1 MVQQVPSGQ
10 EDKQQAAEAVLRPGR
25 IIQDKYLVHR
35 IIGVGGMCAV
45 GSATNV
51 LLDQVIALKVLLP
64 ALAKNSEMVLRFM
77 REARSAAR
85 LKSEHVARVFD
96 VGMLESG
103 EPYMVMEFLE
113 GCDLG
118 VVLDGR
124 GAVPVQEAV
133 EYVVQACE
141 GIGEAHAMGI
151 VHRDLKPENL
161 FLARRADGV
170 SRIKVL
176 DFGIAKAMVPT
187 ESGQR
192 PSYLTEETT
201 TFGTP
206 TYMSPEQLRES
217 RDVDARSDIFSI
229 GVILYELV
237 SGRVPF
243 EGDTTAD
250 LHASILM
257 EEPSPLNELDPTV
270 PEAFDAIVQRCL
282 AKDRHERFSNV
293 AELAEALLPFAPAS
307 MQDYGDRV
315 SRVVTLSRSGDY
327 EPHVDYSDVFLHEY
341 THYIN
346 HNAIGFSEAV
356 YSIDEY
362 GVITSPGTIDE
373 GTADYFSSTVNDDP
387 VVGEASLST
396 LGPYARDLEGDGG
409 KCPDTMYGETHED
422 GKLIGTAAW
431 AVRKALGA
439 DVADPLIWG
448 AMSMLPKGTATLGDF
463 AKNVMDA
470 AQDLKTQ
477 GKMTDGQI
485 ATLQAIFDERGLS
498 DCFRSLDI
506 SPTQT
511 RKTNMIG
518 LDLLGQMMG
527 ASCSSI
533 RNYGVKMTSLFHF
546 KYQPKPEDKA
556 IRFKVSQKAIMG
568 GGSDW
573 KWTMYVRKGE
583 MVTFNSNPMTMS
595 TSVNEYDYEQKDI
608 KTADGEI
615 VIDDKSNPPF
625 DPTQSYSMV
634 IMHQNCPTALATVSV
649 VADGAPPSE
658 PQPEAGTEDAPP
670 VEEDASTEPETEAGD
685 PGVTDKGAD
694 DGGCGCRT
702 ARTDAPWGGLLG
714 LGLAAAAI
722 ARVRRRR

>member
-1 MVQQVPSGQ
+1 MVQQVPSGAD
-10 EDKQQAAEAVLRPGR
+10 EKQQAAEAVLRPGR

-64 ALAKNSEMVLRFM
+64 TLAKNSEMVLRFM

-206 TYMSPEQLRES
+206 TYMSPEQLREA

-229 GVILYELV
+229 GVVLYELV

-257 EEPSPLNELDPTV
+257 EEPSPLHEIDPTV
-270 PEAFDAIVQRCL
+270 PEAFDAVVQRCL
-282 AKDRHERFSNV
+282 AKERHERFSNV
-293 AELAEALLPFAPAS
+293 AELAEALLPFAPPS

-315 SRVVTLSRSGDY
+315 SRVVMLSRGDFDSHPTDSGPPSARSDPGLSSSGRHRRYIQPSSDPAPRISRPGSERNSRDAVEPVIQVLRSSRPDQEDRPTLSPADLMSEQQQDKPKRRWGMIMSAALLIGAVLVVGFVIGRGRAATVEPSNASGATLVAPSAD
-327 EPHVDYSDVFLHEY
+327 
-341 THYIN
+341 
-346 HNAIGFSEAV
+346 
-356 YSIDEY
+356 
-362 GVITSPGTIDE
+362 GTI
-373 GTADYFSSTVNDDP
+373 P
-387 VVGEASLST
+387 
-396 LGPYARDLEGDGG
+396 
-409 KCPDTMYGETHED
+409 
-422 GKLIGTAAW
+422 AA
-431 AVRKALGA
+431 V
-439 DVADPLIWG
+439 P
-448 AMSMLPKGTATLGDF
+448 
-463 AKNVMDA
+463 
-470 AQDLKTQ
+470 
-477 GKMTDGQI
+477 
-485 ATLQAIFDERGLS
+485 
-498 DCFRSLDI
+498 
-506 SPTQT
+506 
-511 RKTNMIG
+511 
-518 LDLLGQMMG
+518 
-527 ASCSSI
+527 
-533 RNYGVKMTSLFHF
+533 
-546 KYQPKPEDKA
+546 
-556 IRFKVSQKAIMG
+556 
-568 GGSDW
+568 
-573 KWTMYVRKGE
+573 
-583 MVTFNSNPMTMS
+583 
-595 TSVNEYDYEQKDI
+595 
-608 KTADGEI
+608 
-615 VIDDKSNPPF
+615 
-625 DPTQSYSMV
+625 
-634 IMHQNCPTALATVSV
+634 ATVSAAPVTEASAPGATASAAPARSSASAEV
-649 VADGAPPSE
+649 VRVKKPATGATSTSGAGSKTSPPK
-658 PQPEAGTEDAPP
+658 P
-670 VEEDASTEPETEAGD
+670 VEEYD
-685 PGVTDKGAD
+685 PYGK
-694 DGGCGCRT
+694 RK
-702 ARTDAPWGGLLG
+702 
-714 LGLAAAAI
+714 
-722 ARVRRRR
+722 